1 MDSRT
6 RNLSKL
12 LLRLKGDG
20 SEKDLANKLGVSQYA
35 INQWLNQNHF
45 PKSRNLLKL
54 ANYMKLTTSQL
65 LAKLDQEESV
75 DLAQIKNAQTIFLY
89 IEDIPPEEKFLLIKL
104 LNDSLKKELL

>member
-35 INQWLNQNHF
+35 INQWLNQKHF
-45 PKSRNLLKL
+45 PKSKNLLKL
-54 ANYMKLTTSQL
+54 ANCMKLTTSQL

-104 LNDSLKKELL
+104 LTDSLKKELL